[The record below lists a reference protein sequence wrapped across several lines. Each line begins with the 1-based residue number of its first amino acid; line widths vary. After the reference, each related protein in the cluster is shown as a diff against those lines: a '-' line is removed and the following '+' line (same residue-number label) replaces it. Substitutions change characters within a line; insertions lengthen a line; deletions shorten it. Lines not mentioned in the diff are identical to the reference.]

1 MKNTLKVI
9 NMLKETR
16 LLLKH
21 SGLHNIRDIN
31 KYKELGGYL
40 AFKNVLTQT
49 SEEILSIIDKSGLK
63 GRGGAGFSTGVKT
76 QSTSDSAAKCLKY
89 VVCNADE
96 GEPGTFKDRILME
109 QNPHQIIEGILI
121 AAKAIGAIWGYI
133 YIRGEYYESIE
144 KMKFAIKQAEE
155 NNLIGHNILGS
166 DFSFR
171 LEVMIGAGS
180 YLCGEELTL
189 IESIEGKRGYPRI
202 KPPFPAEKGLWQQ
215 PTLINNVETL
225 SNLPIIFNLGIDEY
239 LKIGTK
245 NSPGTKLICL
255 SGDIK
260 YPGTY
265 EVEMGSKI
273 VDIINDIGGGVEDKK
288 NIKAILLGGA
298 AGTFAN
304 ESQLDLPLD
313 YTVLRNN
320 GLTLGSG
327 AIIVIS
333 EESSLTNTISSILNF
348 FKHESCGKC
357 VPCRVGT
364 HQLKE
369 LWEDVRTKSFDLK
382 ISTLIQLKEIAEDIA
397 KSSLCPL
404 GQSPILPI
412 KSVLNNCSSS
422 IE

>member
-1 MKNTLKVI
+1 MF
-9 NMLKETR
+9 KETR
-16 LLLKH
+16 LLLKN
-21 SGLHNIRDIN
+21 SGLHNFWDIHN
-31 KYKELGGYL
+31 YMEFGGYL
-40 AFKNVLTQT
+40 TFKNVLTQT
-49 SEEILSIIDKSGLK
+49 SDEILTIIDKSGLK
-63 GRGGAGFSTGVKT
+63 GRGGAGFPTGFKT
-76 QSTSDSAAKCLKY
+76 KATSDSSAKCLKY

-144 KMKFAIKQAEE
+144 KMKLAIQQAEQ
-155 NNLIGHNILGS
+155 NNLIGDNILGS

-171 LEVMIGAGS
+171 LEVMVGAGS

-189 IESIEGKRGYPRI
+189 IESLEGKRGYPRI
-202 KPPFPAEKGLWQQ
+202 KPPFPADKGLWQQ

-239 LKIGTK
+239 LKFGTK
-245 NSPGTKLICL
+245 SSPGTKLICL
-255 SGDIK
+255 SGDVK

-265 EVEMGSKI
+265 EVEMGCTI
-273 VDIINDIGGGVEDKK
+273 REILEDIGGGTMDD
-288 NIKAILLGGA
+288 IPLKAVLLGGA

-304 ESQLDLPLD
+304 TNQLDIPIG
-313 YTVLRNN
+313 YSELREH

-327 AIIVIS
+327 AIIVLS
-333 EESSLTNTISSILNF
+333 EASSVSKTLTSIFEF

-364 HQLKE
+364 HHIYEQWKEVESEKPEIKIDVLNQLK
-369 LWEDVRTKSFDLK
+369 
-382 ISTLIQLKEIAEDIA
+382 IMAQGIAV
-397 KSSLCPL
+397 SSLCPL